1 MHVRE
6 LLKFHLSFLGDNN
19 TTLSVITSAKEVH
32 MEDYQDF
39 PVLLSLPDNQT
50 YPCLLH
56 FSKPVLVFQ
65 KLLIVQLSE
74 STSRTKPVIPV
85 HKYLHKSVFSIE
97 IMNICF
103 PEHLNDSI
111 FKAANI
117 ANQTIDIEEERFS
130 SATIAYYNSD
140 NQTTIKELRRKHSNM
155 TTFSGYLFCRFSLPR
170 FYPHPALWHVYL
182 CNTSKDAGCDGLREN
197 GPTLI
202 RMMHDPYIASSIASV
217 TFSLVSGL
225 GAAVVFV
232 ALAYLADQIRT
243 RITGSSRI
251 GLVIE

>member
-1 MHVRE
+1 M
-6 LLKFHLSFLGDNN
+6 
-19 TTLSVITSAKEVH
+19 EV
-32 MEDYQDF
+32 YQDF

-74 STSRTKPVIPV
+74 STSRTKTVIPV

-103 PEHLNDSI
+103 PEHFRFSLNDSI

-130 SATIAYYNSD
+130 SATIVYYNSD

-155 TTFSGYLFCRFSLPR
+155 TTFSGYLFCRFTLPR

-182 CNTSKDAGCDGLREN
+182 CNTSKDAWCDGLREN